1 MEMRPFSARLRFA
14 PRVAGFTL
22 AGLLP
27 LLGGVEVEA
36 VEFSFADDEIKGSF
50 DTTLSYG
57 QLWRVQGQDKTNDDV
72 NINDGNRNFD
82 TGLVSEVYK
91 VTSDLEVSYKNYGA
105 FVRGSAFYDTRI
117 MDKRTD
123 YSGSNNPSQPSQNFP
138 DNDSFT
144 YDTRHSAGRDA
155 QILDA
160 YVYGNWEV
168 GDLPLTARLGRQ
180 VFNWGEGLFYRGGV
194 NTTNPINAAQ
204 FRLPGSELKEVLV
217 PIEALNFNVG
227 LSDNLSMETFYQF
240 NWKETQ
246 VDPVGTYFSETDL
259 FADGGNTAYAVMPQL
274 TALNGLYQGL
284 SAAGAGG
291 LQGGGGADA
300 VGNFKVASIGPDINA
315 KNDGQ
320 YGVAFRYLAEQLN
333 ATEFGFYFVNY
344 HAKEPTI
351 YADLGSYSG
360 LNLAELTAA
369 TTPAI
374 QQAVAAQAGI
384 SVAQLQ
390 AALAAAP
397 NSPLAQ
403 AYRSTLTSA
412 VGGIATMDVANQ
424 VQGRREY
431 AEDIRMF
438 GVSFNTTLGDAS
450 LFGELAYRPN
460 MPIGIATTSDL
471 LGDLLMQAPQMASGA
486 QVNIG
491 GNDVGLGDKIHNAER
506 VEMFNTSLG
515 TIYNFGPRMSFDSL
529 TGVAELSSE
538 HLRGSSL
545 KYTAWD
551 GSTRYYSSRGNVPYI
566 NGHDRNDQVN
576 KNAFGYTLMLQGT
589 WNDAYA
595 GVNLSPFV
603 IYKDDFEGNSHQTG
617 NFIEGR
623 KAYTLGVRANYQ
635 NRLEAE
641 LQYTEFYG
649 AGQNSAIRD
658 RDNIGLN
665 VKYSF

>member
-1 MEMRPFSARLRFA
+1 MEMRPVRARLRFA

-27 LLGGVEVEA
+27 LLGGAEVEA

-160 YVYGNWEV
+160 YVYGNWDV

-217 PIEALNFNVG
+217 PIEALNFNMG

-486 QVNIG
+486 HVNIG

-623 KAYTLGVRANYQ
+623 KAYTLGVRASYQ

>member
-1 MEMRPFSARLRFA
+1 MEMRPVRARLRFA

-27 LLGGVEVEA
+27 LLGGAEVEA

-57 QLWRVQGQDKTNDDV
+57 QLWRVQGQDNTNDDV

-105 FVRGSAFYDTRI
+105 FMRGSAFYDTRI

-160 YVYGNWEV
+160 YVYGNWEI

-486 QVNIG
+486 HVNIG

-515 TIYNFGPRMSFDSL
+515 TLYNFGPRMSFDSL

-623 KAYTLGVRANYQ
+623 KAYTLGVRASYQ

>member
-1 MEMRPFSARLRFA
+1 MEKGPVRARLLFA
-14 PRVAGFTL
+14 PRVAGFTF

-57 QLWRVQGQDKTNDDV
+57 QLWRVQGRDKTNDDV

-105 FVRGSAFYDTRI
+105 FVRGSAFYDTQI

-123 YSGSNNPSQPSQNFP
+123 YSGNNNPSQPSQNFP
-138 DNDSFT
+138 HNDSFT
-144 YDTRHSAGRDA
+144 YATRHSAGRDA

-160 YVYGNWEV
+160 YVSGNWEV

-240 NWKETQ
+240 SWKETQ

-274 TALNGLYQGL
+274 TELNGLYQGL

-315 KNDGQ
+315 RNDGQ

-412 VGGIATMDVANQ
+412 VGGMATMDVANQ

-486 QVNIG
+486 LVNIG
-491 GNDVGLGDKIHNAER
+491 GNDVGLGDRIHNAER

-566 NGHDRNDQVN
+566 NGHGRDDQVN
-576 KNAFGYTLMLQGT
+576 KNAFGYTLMFQGT